1 MAEAKEAEGAAYRW
15 AMRATGI
22 VLGVIAIV
30 GAVVGGFIAG
40 ATGVW
45 GALAGVAVAAISGL
59 VTQGAMV
66 LGYRKEPHIFA
77 TYVGGSWLAKMV
89 IIVVGLLA
97 LAQVDALDR
106 RTFGIVAVIAVV
118 ATLAVDLQ
126 AVKRARISYT
136 GSSSETGSA

>member
-1 MAEAKEAEGAAYRW
+1 MTEAKEAEGAAYRW
-15 AMRATGI
+15 AMQATGI

-30 GAVVGGFIAG
+30 GTVVGGIVAG
-40 ATGVW
+40 APGVW

-59 VTQGAMV
+59 VTQAAMV

-89 IIVVGLLA
+89 VIVVGLLA

-106 RTFGIVAVIAVV
+106 RTFGIVAVVAVV
-118 ATLAVDLQ
+118 ATLGVDLR
-126 AVKRARISYT
+126 AVKQARISYT
-136 GSSSETGSA
+136 GSGSETGSA

>member
-1 MAEAKEAEGAAYRW
+1 MTEAKEAEGAAYRW

-30 GAVVGGFIAG
+30 GTVVGGIVAG
-40 ATGVW
+40 APGVW

-59 VTQGAMV
+59 VTQAAMV

-89 IIVVGLLA
+89 VIVVGLLA

-106 RTFGIVAVIAVV
+106 RTFGIVAVVAVV
-118 ATLAVDLQ
+118 ATLGVDLR
-126 AVKRARISYT
+126 AVKHARISYT
-136 GSSSETGSA
+136 GSGSETGSA